1 MKETVN
7 GIAKKARLGTA
18 VRTRGKARVSD
29 ILGAAQTIL
38 ANEGLANLT
47 IRSVSEAL
55 GISVGNLVY
64 YFPSKDDLLQALIEH
79 VIEGYDEELRRETET
94 FPDDPQKRFKTF
106 VRYLIE
112 DTKRPEVRGFFYQ
125 LWGLSTHDV
134 QVAKKHT
141 KSYQHI
147 LEKILELLRDVHP
160 EKSANALENMA
171 LGFMVCVEGL
181 HVVNGVSDI
190 DRIHSPSFDKHIFK
204 QLLVMVEI
212 S

>member
-1 MKETVN
+1 MI
-7 GIAKKARLGTA
+7 GPR
-18 VRTRGKARVSD
+18 KARVSD

-47 IRSVSEAL
+47 IRSVSESL

-79 VIEGYDEELRRETET
+79 VIEGYDEELRRETEI

-125 LWGLSTHDV
+125 LWGLSTHNV
-134 QVAKKHT
+134 QVAEKHT

-160 EKSANALENMA
+160 DKSANALENMA